1 MARGGR
7 GDGGGGHRSSSAR
20 TSSWS
25 SSFRPR
31 EARPRVLPTTLRS
44 RRQIRRTTRRCP
56 GLRRHRAD
64 YQMRTRCR
72 RVEESSRKE
81 NEAGVETTAR
91 TTATAGGGKTARACE
106 TFAPTCVM
114 DGAVNRAPRFRFLAA
129 ISQVSSPLQASLGR
143 SCPLIYLPARDGEGC
158 AVKKCSQEVLLKARI
173 CMIGRIKRTS
183 RSPFLSFLLASSC
196 FDTCFRHV
204 IFLYHLSVLMS

>member
-7 GDGGGGHRSSSAR
+7 GDGGEGHRSSSAR
-20 TSSWS
+20 TSSS

-64 YQMRTRCR
+64 YQMRTRGR

-143 SCPLIYLPARDGEGC
+143 SCPLIYLPARDGERC
-158 AVKKCSQEVLLKARI
+158 AVKKVFARSAPR
-173 CMIGRIKRTS
+173 GPNLHDRADKEDEQK
-183 RSPFLSFLLASSC
+183 PFFVFLAC
-196 FDTCFRHV
+196 FFV
-204 IFLYHLSVLMS
+204 F